1 MTDLGPDR
9 DLVRRY
15 QCEQTRDARIITVR
29 LLNASDAMLNH
40 QQMPEP
46 VKRLCQE
53 LSAAACI
60 LTNMLKFDGEMI
72 LQAKSNG
79 PIRMLVAEC
88 SSDGR
93 IRATAQWDEGITDAD
108 FSTLM
113 GDGYL
118 AVTVDPNHGER
129 YQGIVPL
136 EADSIAECLNL
147 YFSNSEQLDT
157 RLWLAGNGTSCGGML
172 LQRLPTEGGHSQDH
186 DAWQTLIA
194 LAETVTP
201 AELCQ
206 DAGPLLTYRLFHEL
220 GPRGLEPW
228 PVHFGCSCS
237 RDRSAR
243 AIRALGETEVKQ
255 LFDEQHQVKLD
266 CHFCGQVY
274 LYDQA
279 DLEWLLS
286 DQPPGSD
293 TLQ

>member
-1 MTDLGPDR
+1 MTDLNPDR
-9 DLVRRY
+9 DVVRRY

-29 LLNASDAMLNH
+29 LESASDAMLTH

-53 LSAAACI
+53 LASATCI

-72 LQAKSNG
+72 LQTKSNG
-79 PIRMLVAEC
+79 PVRMLVAEC

-93 IRATAQWDEGITDAD
+93 IRATAQWDETVTDSD
-108 FSTLM
+108 FRSLT
-113 GDGYL
+113 GEGYL
-118 AVTVDPNHGER
+118 AVTVDPTHGER

-136 EADSIAECLNL
+136 EAESIADCVNT
-147 YFSNSEQLDT
+147 YFQNSEQLDT
-157 RLWLAGNGTSCGGML
+157 RLWLGSNGVATGGLL
-172 LQRLPTEGGHSQDH
+172 LQRLPDEGGHGQDAE
-186 DAWQTLIA
+186 AWHTLVA
-194 LAETVTP
+194 LAETVSA

-206 DAGPLLTYRLFHEL
+206 DAGPLLAYRLFHEL
-220 GPRGLEPW
+220 IPRGLEPW

-243 AIRALGETEVKQ
+243 AIRALGKDEVTQ
-255 LFDEQHQVKLD
+255 LFEEQHQVKLD